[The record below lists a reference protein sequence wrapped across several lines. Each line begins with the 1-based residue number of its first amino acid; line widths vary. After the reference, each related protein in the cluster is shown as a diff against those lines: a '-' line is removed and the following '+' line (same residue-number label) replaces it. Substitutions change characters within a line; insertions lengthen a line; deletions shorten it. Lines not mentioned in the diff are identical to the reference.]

1 MTPSPQERVTHIK
14 DAIANVRAL
23 RGQASDDRIKND
35 PILRAA
41 LERFFEI
48 ISEAS
53 RHIPEEWRADYPH
66 VPWKQIAG
74 IGNILRHAYDGVDVD
89 VLLNATTTDL
99 DALEHALNVFL
110 ATKSPSSD

>member
-1 MTPSPQERVTHIK
+1 MAASAGERIAHIK
-14 DAIANVRAL
+14 DAIAHIRSLRAE
-23 RGQASDDRIKND
+23 ASDAQIRRD

-53 RHIPEEWRADYPH
+53 RHIPAERQAAYPH
-66 VPWKQIAG
+66 IPWKRIAG

-89 VLLNATTTDL
+89 VLLNATGADL
-99 DALEHALNVFL
+99 DDLDRAVTELIARSAE
-110 ATKSPSSD
+110 